1 MSTTNFRLPGGN
13 QKKYTLVQKNI
24 LTRSADDLLYN
35 CTKYFWPAAG
45 VFTCP
50 PMVRT
55 NIKPEEPMSQ
65 PTFTITVDV
74 TEMLTEFIPTL
85 ARQFIALRGPDEA
98 LKGTN
103 LTLTVDVS
111 GSRYSYTIKHGQEC
125 DVKQGDIDNPMVL
138 LSIPTET
145 MSLLADMK
153 NIDMLMGFQGHIS
166 GGQVSRQKYNTL
178 ASLKG
183 TAVYKLKKPD
193 GKEAVITATFNGAK
207 TPACTLKLSIED
219 ARAVTARKDTPI
231 QMFMGGKLQIEG
243 EMSFALAM
251 QPLFS

>member
-1 MSTTNFRLPGGN
+1 
-13 QKKYTLVQKNI
+13 
-24 LTRSADDLLYN
+24 
-35 CTKYFWPAAG
+35 
-45 VFTCP
+45 
-50 PMVRT
+50 
-55 NIKPEEPMSQ
+55 MSQ
-65 PTFTITVDV
+65 QTFTITVDV
-74 TEMLTEFIPTL
+74 AELLTEFIPTM

-111 GSRYSYTIKHGQEC
+111 GSRYSYTIKDGQEF

-138 LSIPTET
+138 LAIPLET

-153 NIDMLMGFQGHIS
+153 NIDMLMGFQGQIS
-166 GGQVSRQKYNTL
+166 GGQASRQKLNSL

-183 TAVYKLKKPD
+183 TAVYKLRRPD

-207 TPACTLKLSIED
+207 TPACTLKLAIED
-219 ARAVTARKDTPI
+219 ARTLTARKDTPI
-231 QMFMGGKLQIEG
+231 QMFMSGKLQIEG